1 MRKTAMVVPVE
12 KTYLSTAELKKYLDC
27 SDEFVEKLRNEAKLS
42 FFRMGN
48 KIWYLKNEV
57 DKIILKHKVI

>member
-57 DKIILKHKVI
+57 DKIIQKHRVI